1 MTQTGGHSA
10 IERRG
15 LAPRQK
21 PFRGLLFRAQRAWR
35 IATGAPAWIRRA
47 WADGFGLRVP
57 AGFEDIADQQA
68 RSLRATAFALSVCG
82 TNAIV
87 LVMADFWHQTGTFG
101 MAVASCIVGVYATWI
116 ALVYCRASGRW
127 FMHASTVLL
136 AVQGTLWGVMVYLLA
151 GVAVGQQSNFVV
163 AIALGLVST
172 PVLSAPFSIAI
183 AFWLPVAI
191 GGELA
196 IAYGLK
202 GNDHY
207 LAGTILGY
215 EVLVLVGIV
224 VINRTLMQ
232 LSVARM
238 KLKQQNQTVGLLLR
252 DYEENAADWLW
263 ETDSDGR
270 LRHITPRFAQVLRAS
285 PREIEGRLF
294 AEVLNLGAANDADH
308 ETAAMLRAMAAGRP
322 FRDIPVRLRIAG
334 EERWLSLTGRPVLEP
349 DTVFAGYRGVGSDI
363 TSAKRAAEETRY
375 LATHDALTGIGNRR
389 MFIDRLERACASRT
403 GTQPQPFALLMLDLD
418 RFKEVNDDHGHSSGD
433 TVLLETAC
441 RIAAAMR
448 PSDTV
453 ARLGGDEFA
462 LIMPNAGAREA
473 TGKAERLI
481 EVISDRIRVDDAW
494 LSVGASIGVALF
506 PRDGKSVVEIMRNAD
521 LALYRAKEAGR
532 GTCRVFEAS
541 FGVEFQDRVALLTE
555 LRAAINTEDFQIDY
569 QPIVHLATQQIIS
582 LEALCRWTHPER
594 GPIPPSVFIPLA
606 EECGLIRAL
615 GRGILF
621 EACRAAAGWNEAI
634 SVSVNIS
641 PVQLK
646 DPFLVAIVTDVL
658 TETGLDPRRLEVEI
672 TESTWL
678 KADVQTSRQVQ
689 ALSELG
695 VRIVLDDFGTGFSS
709 LSTLR
714 NFCFHGL
721 KIDAEFVRNIEADP
735 KAEAILRLVSAM
747 ATELGVS
754 LTAEGIETEGQLRM
768 VEAFGIARAQGYLLG
783 QPGQYAADDAGLPMR
798 VAAQ

>member
-1 MTQTGGHSA
+1 
-10 IERRG
+10 
-15 LAPRQK
+15 
-21 PFRGLLFRAQRAWR
+21 
-35 IATGAPAWIRRA
+35 
-47 WADGFGLRVP
+47 
-57 AGFEDIADQQA
+57 
-68 RSLRATAFALSVCG
+68 
-82 TNAIV
+82 
-87 LVMADFWHQTGTFG
+87 
-101 MAVASCIVGVYATWI
+101 
-116 ALVYCRASGRW
+116 
-127 FMHASTVLL
+127 MHASTVLL

-308 ETAAMLRAMAAGRP
+308 ETAAMLRAMARRPAVPGYPGQAPDRRRGALAVAHRSACPGAGH
-322 FRDIPVRLRIAG
+322 G
-334 EERWLSLTGRPVLEP
+334 
-349 DTVFAGYRGVGSDI
+349 FAGYRGVGSDI

-541 FGVEFQDRVALLTE
+541 FGVEFQDRRRSADRIARRHQHRGLPDRLSAH
-555 LRAAINTEDFQIDY
+555 R
-569 QPIVHLATQQIIS
+569 PISPHS
-582 LEALCRWTHPER
+582 RSFRSRPC
-594 GPIPPSVFIPLA
+594 
-606 EECGLIRAL
+606 
-615 GRGILF
+615 
-621 EACRAAAGWNEAI
+621 AAGYRIRSAGP
-634 SVSVNIS
+634 SH
-641 PVQLK
+641 
-646 DPFLVAIVTDVL
+646 
-658 TETGLDPRRLEVEI
+658 PRCL
-672 TESTWL
+672 
-678 KADVQTSRQVQ
+678 SRWRKNV
-689 ALSELG
+689 
-695 VRIVLDDFGTGFSS
+695 V
-709 LSTLR
+709 
-714 NFCFHGL
+714 
-721 KIDAEFVRNIEADP
+721 
-735 KAEAILRLVSAM
+735 
-747 ATELGVS
+747 
-754 LTAEGIETEGQLRM
+754 
-768 VEAFGIARAQGYLLG
+768 
-783 QPGQYAADDAGLPMR
+783 
-798 VAAQ
+798 